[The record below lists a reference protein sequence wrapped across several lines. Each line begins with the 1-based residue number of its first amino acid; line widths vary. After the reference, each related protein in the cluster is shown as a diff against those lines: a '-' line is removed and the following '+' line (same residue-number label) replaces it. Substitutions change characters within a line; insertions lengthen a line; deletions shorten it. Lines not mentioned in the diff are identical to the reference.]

1 MPKVKLPQ
9 LRRQRRAQGADLAYV
24 TLSGQRIYCGPW
36 DTEEAQER
44 YNREVAA
51 WLARGRVMPVA
62 QHEITICEL
71 VDIYTAHIERE
82 YPDSKSVQDRV
93 RLAFVYLTELYSRL
107 PVREFGPV
115 SLKSVRK
122 RMIDRSIK
130 EHMKDEGLSLKTVNE
145 RVGVVKALFRFG
157 AENELI
163 PGEVYHRVQSVR
175 PLQRGKSRCKQPR
188 VVRPVPAKDVE
199 ATLPFLTPSVKAAVQ
214 LQRLTGA
221 RSSEILNLKPQDI
234 DRGGPVWLAHLEQ
247 HKTAHRGKVR
257 TLCFGPKTQ
266 AVLRPFL
273 LKPKADEYLFS
284 PKDHFEERK
293 AATPPDKGRRPG
305 QKPTPRKT
313 DHVVGDRY
321 DSAAYGRCIAR
332 ACVKAGVAAWHPHQL
347 RHLAATELRALY
359 GTEAARAVL
368 GHTNLKTTEIYAEA
382 DEQVALKIMGKIG

>member
-9 LRRQRRAQGADLAYV
+9 IRRQKRAQGADLAYV

-36 DTEEAQER
+36 NTEEAQER

-51 WLARGRVMPVA
+51 WLARGRVMPVD
-62 QHEITICEL
+62 QNEITICEL

-93 RLAFVYLTELYSRL
+93 RLALVYLTDLYSRL

-115 SLKSVRK
+115 ALKSVRD

-221 RSSEILNLKPQDI
+221 RSGEILNLKAQDV
-234 DRGGPVWLAHLEQ
+234 DRSGPVWVAHLEQ
-247 HKTAHRGKVR
+247 HKTAHHGKTR
-257 TLCFGPKTQ
+257 TLCFGPKAQ
-266 AVLRPFL
+266 SILAPFI
-273 LKPKADEYLFS
+273 LKRKPGEYLFS
-284 PKDHFEERK
+284 PRDHFELR
-293 AATPPDKGRRPG
+293 TLSRTGDGRRPN

-313 DHVVGDRY
+313 NHVVGDCY

-347 RHLAATELRALY
+347 RHLAATELRAQY

-368 GHTNLKTTEIYAEA
+368 GHANLKTTEIYAEA
-382 DEQVALKIMGKIG
+382 DEQVALKIMGEIG